1 MPRVDWSKSISITW
15 DEKLR
20 ENSVVRVPG
29 IKVPADPPTVRSRRA
44 LWELSSFYPRVFGA
58 AYRFPLDTVAVNR
71 GLKDGRGRTLVARD
85 VEEPSGQMPLAV
97 IGWHLSRRLEDPLLV
112 IAASPRLGSGVSPTL
127 EIIIETG
134 SSCSS
139 TRCSASLVTTGRG
152 SSNGCPPVR
161 GRARG
166 PRRSSVAFYSMS
178 RARTLWPRIYA
189 GSMARGSTS
198 RRGQGVPRSCCIWRR
213 DAGPGQDGVGGVG
226 ADRLAH
232 LLDHR

>member
-1 MPRVDWSKSISITW
+1 MPRIDWSKSISITW

-71 GLKDGRGRTLVARD
+71 GLKDGRGRTLVARH

-112 IAASPRLGSGVSPTL
+112 IAASPRLGSRVSPTL
-127 EIIIETG
+127 EIITETG
-134 SSCSS
+134 FQL
-139 TRCSASLVTTGRG
+139 LVDALLYVARDHRAWVLERLPAGA
-152 SSNGCPPVR
+152 
-161 GRARG
+161 RARE
-166 PRRSSVAFYSMS
+166 
-178 RARTLWPRIYA
+178 RTEAEL
-189 GSMARGSTS
+189 GGLLFD
-198 RRGQGVPRSCCIWRR
+198 VE
-213 DAGPGQDGVGGVG
+213 GQDALAAYLRGLYGARLSVKARAGG
-226 ADRLAH
+226 APKLLRLAP
-232 LLDHR
+232 

>member
-1 MPRVDWSKSISITW
+1 MPRIDWSKSISIIW

-29 IKVPADPPTVRSRRA
+29 IKVPADPPTAPTRRA

-71 GLKDGRGRTLVARD
+71 GLNDGRGRTLVARH
-85 VEEPSGQMPLAV
+85 VEEPSRQMPLAV

-134 SSCSS
+134 FQL
-139 TRCSASLVTTGRG
+139 LVDALLHVARDHRTWVLERLPTGARSYRG
-152 SSNGCPPVR
+152 AEAELGGLVFD
-161 GRARG
+161 
-166 PRRSSVAFYSMS
+166 VE
-178 RARTLWPRIYA
+178 
-189 GSMARGSTS
+189 
-198 RRGQGVPRSCCIWRR
+198 
-213 DAGPGQDGVGGVG
+213 GQDALAAYLSGLYGARLSVKARAGG
-226 ADRLAH
+226 APKLLRLAP
-232 LLDHR
+232 

>member
-1 MPRVDWSKSISITW
+1 MPCIDWSKSISLAW

-71 GLKDGRGRTLVARD
+71 GLKDGRGRTLVARH

-112 IAASPRLGSGVSPTL
+112 IAASPRLRSDVSPTL

-134 SSCSS
+134 FQLLVDALLYVARDHRVWVLERLPAG
-139 TRCSASLVTTGRG
+139 TR
-152 SSNGCPPVR
+152 VR
-161 GRARG
+161 ERAEAELG
-166 PRRSSVAFYSMS
+166 GLLFDVE
-178 RARTLWPRIYA
+178 
-189 GSMARGSTS
+189 
-198 RRGQGVPRSCCIWRR
+198 
-213 DAGPGQDGVGGVG
+213 GQDALAAYLRGLYGARLSVKARAGG
-226 ADRLAH
+226 APKLLRLAP
-232 LLDHR
+232 